1 MNKCQNKDF
10 FEVLAAIQLPN
21 LEKFMQFGKQIIG
34 KNPIYLGPNDSKS
47 KPSRESSVLS
57 KFNGGKLFFL

>member
-10 FEVLAAIQLPN
+10 FDVLAAIQLPN

-34 KNPIYLGPNDSKS
+34 KNPINLGVHCH
-47 KPSRESSVLS
+47 RT
-57 KFNGGKLFFL
+57 